1 MDSHKLKIQKMK
13 RVYLF
18 ILVVHIVSCNERE
31 KPISI
36 EENIKVDSINTLLE
50 VVDSQKT
57 SNNLPETTTDT
68 LNIAETAYASTLD
81 TTKTIEKTDLKN
93 SNKKPELYFNIK
105 AGDTISSPFNIKMN
119 TNGVDGWFVSEGEG
133 GYVSI
138 YDEQNQFLTSGILF
152 AEGKW
157 FGLDSVMLS
166 TKLTF
171 STLAKKGKLI
181 ISNNPGEGS
190 EEEEGVKKEIE
201 IPIYF

>member
-1 MDSHKLKIQKMK
+1 MK

-36 EENIKVDSINTLLE
+36 EENIKIDSVNTLLE

-81 TTKTIEKTDLKN
+81 TTKTIEKIDLKN

-157 FGLDSVMLS
+157 FGLDSVILS

>member
-1 MDSHKLKIQKMK
+1 MK

-36 EENIKVDSINTLLE
+36 EENIKIDSVNTLLE

-68 LNIAETAYASTLD
+68 LNKAETAYASTLD
-81 TTKTIEKTDLKN
+81 TTKTIEKIDLKN

>member
-1 MDSHKLKIQKMK
+1 MK

-31 KPISI
+31 KPMSI
-36 EENIKVDSINTLLE
+36 EENIKIDSVNTLLE

-81 TTKTIEKTDLKN
+81 TTKTIEKIDLKN

-105 AGDTISSPFNIKMN
+105 AGDTISSPFNIKLN

-190 EEEEGVKKEIE
+190 EKEEGVKKEIE

>member
-1 MDSHKLKIQKMK
+1 MK

-18 ILVVHIVSCNERE
+18 ILIVNIISCNENE
-31 KPISI
+31 KPISY
-36 EENIKVDSINTLLE
+36 EENIKIDSVNTLLE
-50 VVDSQKT
+50 VVDSQKL
-57 SNNLPETTTDT
+57 SNNLPETSTDT
-68 LNIAETAYASTLD
+68 LNIADTTSASTLD
-81 TTKTIEKTDLKN
+81 KTDPIEKIDLKN
-93 SNKKPELYFNIK
+93 SNKKPELYLNIK

-152 AEGKW
+152 AEGDW

>member
-1 MDSHKLKIQKMK
+1 MK

-18 ILVVHIVSCNERE
+18 VLIVNIISCNENE
-31 KPISI
+31 KPISY
-36 EENIKVDSINTLLE
+36 EENIKVDSVNTLLE
-50 VVDSQKT
+50 VVDSQKI
-57 SNNLPETTTDT
+57 SNNLPETSTDT
-68 LNIAETAYASTLD
+68 LNIADTATASILN
-81 TTKTIEKTDLKN
+81 TTETIEKIDLKN
-93 SNKKPELYFNIK
+93 SNKKPELYLNIK
-105 AGDTISSPFNIKMN
+105 ADDTISSPFNIKIN

-152 AEGKW
+152 AEGDW

>member
-1 MDSHKLKIQKMK
+1 MK

-36 EENIKVDSINTLLE
+36 EENIKIDSVNTLLE

-68 LNIAETAYASTLD
+68 LNISETAYASTLD
-81 TTKTIEKTDLKN
+81 TTKTIEKIDLKN

-171 STLAKKGKLI
+171 ITLAKKGKLI

>member
-1 MDSHKLKIQKMK
+1 MK
-13 RVYLF
+13 KVYLF

-31 KPISI
+31 KSISI
-36 EENIKVDSINTLLE
+36 EENIKIDSVNTLLE

-81 TTKTIEKTDLKN
+81 TTKTIEKIDLKN

>member
-1 MDSHKLKIQKMK
+1 MK

-18 ILVVHIVSCNERE
+18 ILIVHIISCSENE
-31 KPISI
+31 KPISY
-36 EENIKVDSINTLLE
+36 EEKIKVDSVNTLLE
-50 VVDSQKT
+50 VVDSQKI
-57 SNNLPETTTDT
+57 SNNLQETSNDPN
-68 LNIAETAYASTLD
+68 NIEETASASILD
-81 TTKTIEKTDLKN
+81 TTETIEKIDLKN
-93 SNKKPELYFNIK
+93 SNKKPELYLNIK
-105 AGDTISSPFNIKMN
+105 ADDTISSPFNIKIN

-133 GYVSI
+133 GNVSI

-152 AEGKW
+152 AEGDW

-171 STLAKKGKLI
+171 STSAKKGKLI

-201 IPIYF
+201 IPINFKL

>member
-1 MDSHKLKIQKMK
+1 MK

-18 ILVVHIVSCNERE
+18 ILIVQIVSCNERE
-31 KPISI
+31 KPISF
-36 EENIKVDSINTLLE
+36 EENIKVDSVNTLVE
-50 VVDSQKT
+50 DVDSQKI
-57 SNNLPETTTDT
+57 SNNLLKTSTDP
-68 LNIAETAYASTLD
+68 LNIADTASASALD
-81 TTKTIEKTDLKN
+81 TTETIEKIDLK
-93 SNKKPELYFNIK
+93 SSSKKPELYLNLK
-105 AGDTISSPFNIKMN
+105 AGDTITSPFNIKMN

-152 AEGKW
+152 AEGDW

-171 STLAKKGKLI
+171 NTLAKKGKLI
-181 ISNNPGEGS
+181 ISNNPGGGS

>member
-1 MDSHKLKIQKMK
+1 MK

-18 ILVVHIVSCNERE
+18 ILIVHLISCNENE
-31 KPISI
+31 KPISY
-36 EENIKVDSINTLLE
+36 EENIKVDSVNTLLE
-50 VVDSQKT
+50 VVDSQKI
-57 SNNLPETTTDT
+57 SNNLQETSNYP
-68 LNIAETAYASTLD
+68 LNIEDTTSASILD
-81 TTKTIEKTDLKN
+81 TTETIEKIDLEN
-93 SNKKPELYFNIK
+93 SNKKPELYLNIK
-105 AGDTISSPFNIKMN
+105 AGDTISSPFNMKIN

-138 YDEQNQFLTSGILF
+138 YDEQNQFLTSEILF
-152 AEGKW
+152 AEGDW

-201 IPIYF
+201 IPICF

>member
-1 MDSHKLKIQKMK
+1 MK

-18 ILVVHIVSCNERE
+18 ILIVQIVSCNEIE
-31 KPISI
+31 KPISF
-36 EENIKVDSINTLLE
+36 EENIKVDSVNTLVE
-50 VVDSQKT
+50 DVDSQKI
-57 SNNLPETTTDT
+57 SNNLPETSTDH
-68 LNIAETAYASTLD
+68 LNIADTASASTLD
-81 TTKTIEKTDLKN
+81 TTETIEKIDLKN
-93 SNKKPELYFNIK
+93 SNKKPELYLNIK
-105 AGDTISSPFNIKMN
+105 ADDTISSPFNIKIN

-138 YDEQNQFLTSGILF
+138 YDEQSQFLTSGILF
-152 AEGKW
+152 AEGDW

>member
-1 MDSHKLKIQKMK
+1 MK

-18 ILVVHIVSCNERE
+18 ILIVNIISCNENE
-31 KPISI
+31 KPISY
-36 EENIKVDSINTLLE
+36 EENIKVDTLNTLLE
-50 VVDSQKT
+50 VVDSQKI
-57 SNNLPETTTDT
+57 SNNLQETSNYP
-68 LNIAETAYASTLD
+68 LNIEDTTSASTLD
-81 TTKTIEKTDLKN
+81 TTETIEKIDLKN
-93 SNKKPELYFNIK
+93 SNKKPELYLNIK
-105 AGDTISSPFNIKMN
+105 AGDTISSPFNIKIN

-152 AEGKW
+152 AEGDW

>member
-1 MDSHKLKIQKMK
+1 MK

-18 ILVVHIVSCNERE
+18 ILVVHSVSCNERE

-36 EENIKVDSINTLLE
+36 EENIKIDSVNTLLE

-81 TTKTIEKTDLKN
+81 TTKTIEKIDLKN

-105 AGDTISSPFNIKMN
+105 AGDTISSPFNMKMN

-166 TKLTF
+166 TNLTF
-171 STLAKKGKLI
+171 STSAKKGKLI

>member
-1 MDSHKLKIQKMK
+1 MK

-36 EENIKVDSINTLLE
+36 EENIKIDSVNTLLE

-81 TTKTIEKTDLKN
+81 TTKTIEKIDLKN

-190 EEEEGVKKEIE
+190 EEEKGVKKEIE

>member
-1 MDSHKLKIQKMK
+1 MK

-36 EENIKVDSINTLLE
+36 EENIKIDSVNTLLE

-68 LNIAETAYASTLD
+68 LNIAETAHASTLD
-81 TTKTIEKTDLKN
+81 TTKTIEKIDLKN
-93 SNKKPELYFNIK
+93 SNKKPELYLNIK
-105 AGDTISSPFNIKMN
+105 AGDTISSPFNIKIN

>member
-1 MDSHKLKIQKMK
+1 MK

-36 EENIKVDSINTLLE
+36 EENIKIDSENTLLE
-50 VVDSQKT
+50 VVDAQKT

>member
-1 MDSHKLKIQKMK
+1 MK

-18 ILVVHIVSCNERE
+18 ILIVHIISCSENE
-31 KPISI
+31 KTISY
-36 EENIKVDSINTLLE
+36 EENIKVDSVNTLLE
-50 VVDSQKT
+50 VVDSQKI
-57 SNNLPETTTDT
+57 SNNLQETSNDPH
-68 LNIAETAYASTLD
+68 NIAETASASILD
-81 TTKTIEKTDLKN
+81 TTKTIEKIDLKN
-93 SNKKPELYFNIK
+93 SNKKPQLYLNIK
-105 AGDTISSPFNIKMN
+105 AGDTISSPFNIKIN

-138 YDEQNQFLTSGILF
+138 YDEQNHILTSGILF
-152 AEGKW
+152 TEGDW

-171 STLAKKGKLI
+171 NTSAKKGKLI

>member
-1 MDSHKLKIQKMK
+1 MK

-36 EENIKVDSINTLLE
+36 EENIKIDSVNTLLE

-81 TTKTIEKTDLKN
+81 TTKTIEKIDLKN

-119 TNGVDGWFVSEGEG
+119 TNGVDGWYVNEGEG

>member
-1 MDSHKLKIQKMK
+1 MK

-18 ILVVHIVSCNERE
+18 ILIVHIISCNENE
-31 KPISI
+31 KPISY
-36 EENIKVDSINTLLE
+36 EENIKVDSVNTLLE
-50 VVDSQKT
+50 VVDSQKI
-57 SNNLPETTTDT
+57 SNNLQETSNDP
-68 LNIAETAYASTLD
+68 LNIADTASASTLD
-81 TTKTIEKTDLKN
+81 TTETIEKIDLKN
-93 SNKKPELYFNIK
+93 SNKKPELYLNIK
-105 AGDTISSPFNIKMN
+105 AGDTISSPFNMKIN

-138 YDEQNQFLTSGILF
+138 YDDQNQFLTSGILF
-152 AEGKW
+152 AEGDW

>member
-1 MDSHKLKIQKMK
+1 MK

-18 ILVVHIVSCNERE
+18 ILIVNIISCNENE
-31 KPISI
+31 KPISY
-36 EENIKVDSINTLLE
+36 EENIKVDTLNTLLD
-50 VVDSQKT
+50 VVDSQKI
-57 SNNLPETTTDT
+57 SNNLQETSNYP
-68 LNIAETAYASTLD
+68 LNIEDTASASILD
-81 TTKTIEKTDLKN
+81 TTETIEKIDLK
-93 SNKKPELYFNIK
+93 SSSKKPELYLSLK
-105 AGDTISSPFNIKMN
+105 AGDTITSPFNIKLN

-152 AEGKW
+152 AEGDW

-171 STLAKKGKLI
+171 NTLAKKGKLI
-181 ISNNPGEGS
+181 ISNNPGGGS
-190 EEEEGVKKEIE
+190 EEEKGVKKEIE

>member
-1 MDSHKLKIQKMK
+1 MK

-18 ILVVHIVSCNERE
+18 ILIVNIISCNENE
-31 KPISI
+31 KPISY
-36 EENIKVDSINTLLE
+36 EENIKIDSVNTLLE
-50 VVDSQKT
+50 VVDSQKL
-57 SNNLPETTTDT
+57 SNNLPETSTDT
-68 LNIAETAYASTLD
+68 LNIADTTSASTLD
-81 TTKTIEKTDLKN
+81 TTETIEKIDLKN
-93 SNKKPELYFNIK
+93 SNKKPELYLNIK
-105 AGDTISSPFNIKMN
+105 AGDTISSPFNMKIN

-152 AEGKW
+152 AEGDW

>member
-1 MDSHKLKIQKMK
+1 MK

-36 EENIKVDSINTLLE
+36 EENIKIDSVNTLLE

-81 TTKTIEKTDLKN
+81 TTKTIEKIDLKN

>member
-1 MDSHKLKIQKMK
+1 MK

-18 ILVVHIVSCNERE
+18 ILIVHIISCSENE
-31 KPISI
+31 KPISY
-36 EENIKVDSINTLLE
+36 EENIKVDSVNTLLE
-50 VVDSQKT
+50 VVDSQKI
-57 SNNLPETTTDT
+57 SNNLQETSNDP
-68 LNIAETAYASTLD
+68 LNIADTASASTLD
-81 TTKTIEKTDLKN
+81 TTETIEKIDLKN
-93 SNKKPELYFNIK
+93 SNKKPELYLNIK
-105 AGDTISSPFNIKMN
+105 ADDTISSPFNIKIN

-133 GYVSI
+133 GYVRI
-138 YDEQNQFLTSGILF
+138 YNEQNHILTSGILF
-152 AEGKW
+152 AEGDW

-171 STLAKKGKLI
+171 STSAKKGKLI

>member
-1 MDSHKLKIQKMK
+1 MK

-18 ILVVHIVSCNERE
+18 ILIVQIVSCSERE
-31 KPISI
+31 KPISF
-36 EENIKVDSINTLLE
+36 EENIKVDSVNTLLE

-57 SNNLPETTTDT
+57 SNNLQQTSTDT
-68 LNIAETAYASTLD
+68 YNIEDTSSTSTLD
-81 TTKTIEKTDLKN
+81 TTETIEKIDLKN
-93 SNKKPELYFNIK
+93 SNKKPELYLNIK
-105 AGDTISSPFNIKMN
+105 TGDTISSPFKLKIN
-119 TNGVDGWFVSEGEG
+119 TNGVGGWFVSEGEG

-138 YDEQNQFLTSGILF
+138 YDEQNHILTSGILF
-152 AEGKW
+152 AEGDW

-166 TKLTF
+166 SKLTF
-171 STLAKKGKLI
+171 NTSAKKGKLI

>member
-1 MDSHKLKIQKMK
+1 MK

-18 ILVVHIVSCNERE
+18 ILIVHIISCNENE
-31 KPISI
+31 KPTSY
-36 EENIKVDSINTLLE
+36 EENIKVDSVNTLLE
-50 VVDSQKT
+50 VVDSQKI
-57 SNNLPETTTDT
+57 SNNLPKTSPDT
-68 LNIAETAYASTLD
+68 LNIADTTSTSTLD
-81 TTKTIEKTDLKN
+81 TTETIEKIDLKN
-93 SNKKPELYFNIK
+93 SNKKPELYLNIK
-105 AGDTISSPFNIKMN
+105 AGDTISSPFNIKIN

-138 YDEQNQFLTSGILF
+138 YDEQNHILTSGILF
-152 AEGKW
+152 AEGDW

>member
-1 MDSHKLKIQKMK
+1 MK

-18 ILVVHIVSCNERE
+18 ILIVHIISCNENE
-31 KPISI
+31 KPISY
-36 EENIKVDSINTLLE
+36 EEKIKVDSVNTLLE
-50 VVDSQKT
+50 VIDSQKI
-57 SNNLPETTTDT
+57 SNNLQETSNDPH
-68 LNIAETAYASTLD
+68 NIAEKASTSILD
-81 TTKTIEKTDLKN
+81 TTETIEKIDLKN
-93 SNKKPELYFNIK
+93 SNKKPELYLNIK
-105 AGDTISSPFNIKMN
+105 AGDTISSPFNIKIN

-152 AEGKW
+152 AEGDW

-171 STLAKKGKLI
+171 NTSVKKGKLI

-201 IPIYF
+201 IPICF

>member
-1 MDSHKLKIQKMK
+1 MK
-13 RVYLF
+13 KVYLF

-36 EENIKVDSINTLLE
+36 EENIKIDSVNTLLE

-81 TTKTIEKTDLKN
+81 TTKTIEKIDLKN

-119 TNGVDGWFVSEGEG
+119 TNGVDGWF
-133 GYVSI
+133 
-138 YDEQNQFLTSGILF
+138 
-152 AEGKW
+152 
-157 FGLDSVMLS
+157 
-166 TKLTF
+166 
-171 STLAKKGKLI
+171 
-181 ISNNPGEGS
+181 
-190 EEEEGVKKEIE
+190 
-201 IPIYF
+201 

>member
-1 MDSHKLKIQKMK
+1 MK

-36 EENIKVDSINTLLE
+36 EENIKIDSVNTLLE

-81 TTKTIEKTDLKN
+81 TTKTIEKIDLKN

-171 STLAKKGKLI
+171 STLAKKRKI
-181 ISNNPGEGS
+181 NYI
-190 EEEEGVKKEIE
+190 K
-201 IPIYF
+201 

>member
-50 VVDSQKT
+50 IVDSQKT
-57 SNNLPETTTDT
+57 SNNLLETTTDT

-81 TTKTIEKTDLKN
+81 TTKTIEKIDLKN

>member
-1 MDSHKLKIQKMK
+1 MK

-18 ILVVHIVSCNERE
+18 ILVVHFVSCNERE

-36 EENIKVDSINTLLE
+36 EENIKIDSVNTLLE

-81 TTKTIEKTDLKN
+81 TTKTIEKIDLKN

>member
-1 MDSHKLKIQKMK
+1 MK

-31 KPISI
+31 KPMSI
-36 EENIKVDSINTLLE
+36 EENIKIDSVNTLLE

-81 TTKTIEKTDLKN
+81 TTKTIEKIDLKN
-93 SNKKPELYFNIK
+93 SNKKPELYLNIK
-105 AGDTISSPFNIKMN
+105 AGDTISSPFSIKMN